1 MRVDPGGW
9 IGILGGGQ
17 LGRMMVLAAKP
28 MGYRCVVLDPTPD
41 CPAGQVADRQI
52 VAPYDDLE
60 AVRELARVAD
70 VVTYEF
76 ENIALGSV
84 KEVSRSTPVF
94 PNAGLLEVSQN
105 RLREKRT
112 CERLGLSTARFRP
125 ISSMVDLSEGLAA
138 LGTPAVL
145 KTAEGGYDG
154 KGQSVIQSLRD
165 AEPAWNALGG
175 ASHELILE
183 EWIPFDCEVSVVVAR
198 TQDGQILPFPI
209 GENVHRQ
216 GILHTTTVPA
226 RIAPACMNEAVAAA
240 TTLAHALDL
249 VGVMAVEFFVVGDR
263 VLVNEMAPRPHN
275 SGHYT
280 IEACQT
286 SQFEQHIRAVC
297 GLPPGDPSLLSPAA
311 MVNLLGDDWE
321 TAAGAPHVEAALA
334 VPGSHLH
341 LYGKEEARPGRK
353 MGHITVLAEA
363 PTVANDK
370 ALEAW
375 RAFSGRDARD

>member
-17 LGRMMVLAAKP
+17 LGRMMALAAKP
-28 MGYRCVVLDPTPD
+28 MGYRCAVLDPTPD
-41 CPAGQVADRQI
+41 CPAAQVCDRHL
-52 VAPYDDLE
+52 VAAYDDVE
-60 AVRELARVAD
+60 AVRELAQLSD

-76 ENIALGSV
+76 ENIAKNSV
-84 KEVSRSTPVF
+84 IQASRFTPVF
-94 PNAGLLEVSQN
+94 PNVGLLEVSQH

-112 CERLGLSTARFRP
+112 CERLGLPTAHFRP
-125 ISSMVDLSEGLAA
+125 VRTLEDLQEGLRAV
-138 LGTPAVL
+138 GTPAVL

-154 KGQSVIQSLRD
+154 KGQYVVRD
-165 AEPAWNALGG
+165 ASEAVTAVRVLGG
-175 ASHELILE
+175 PDRELILE

-198 TQDGQILPFPI
+198 TQAGETHPFPI
-209 GENVHRQ
+209 GENVHRN

-226 RIAPACMNEAVAAA
+226 GLSPQLAARAVEAAA
-240 TTLAHALDL
+240 TLAEALDL
-249 VGVMAVEFFVVGDR
+249 VGVMAVEFFVRGEQ
-263 VLVNEMAPRPHN
+263 VLVNEIAPRPHN

-297 GLPPGDPSLLSPAA
+297 GLPLGDPRLLSPAA
-311 MVNLLGDDWE
+311 MVNLLGEEWDTPTGE
-321 TAAGAPHVEAALA
+321 PNIEAALS

-341 LYGKEEARPGRK
+341 LYGKGEARPGRK
-353 MGHITVLAEA
+353 MGHITVLAETSTMA
-363 PTVANDK
+363 TDR

-375 RAFSGRDARD
+375 NAFSGRDW